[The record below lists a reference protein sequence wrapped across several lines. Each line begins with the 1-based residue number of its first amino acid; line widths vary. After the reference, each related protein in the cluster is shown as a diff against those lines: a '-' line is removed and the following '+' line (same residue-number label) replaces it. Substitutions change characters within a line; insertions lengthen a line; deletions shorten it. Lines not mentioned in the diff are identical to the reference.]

1 MNSPKVIVYYD
12 RDVSLALVEVKHPQG
27 RPTQY
32 IGQLAQKEA
41 ELSSAGF
48 IHVGPKR
55 MADSE
60 TAVSEKIG
68 SLTIQQKLFVFP
80 YGDIDGDEKT
90 ILCEVGFKLRDVS
103 SSVIY

>member
-1 MNSPKVIVYYD
+1 M
-12 RDVSLALVEVKHPQG
+12 SLILKGKLNERGYCKAPL
-27 RPTQY
+27 
-32 IGQLAQKEA
+32 
-41 ELSSAGF
+41 
-48 IHVGPKR
+48 
-55 MADSE
+55 ADSE